1 MARPELV
8 VVCLVFASG
17 AAAQD
22 LSDLAIEVGR
32 AVELPSHETLMAK
45 VVGQGAELNEF
56 TTDGCSGGMSSVWK
70 YIAANFP
77 KFAEVH
83 SNEPPWV
90 DCCIAHDRD
99 YHSAAD
105 AGNAEASFDARLLS
119 DETLRSC
126 VEATAVQRKEDLARA
141 YDTDE
146 QTVIETYDAIAAAM
160 FHSVRLGGGP
170 CSGLPWRWGY
180 GFPQCPTIFD

>member
-1 MARPELV
+1 MARPELTAAF
-8 VVCLVFASG
+8 LLLASG

-32 AVELPSHETLMAK
+32 AVELPAHQTLMGM
-45 VVGQGAELNEF
+45 VGQTDIELSEF
-56 TTDGCSGGMSSVWK
+56 TTDGCSGGMSAVWT

-83 SNEPPWV
+83 SNAPPWV

-99 YHSAAD
+99 YHSAGGAD
-105 AGNAEASFDARLLS
+105 EAEASFDARLKS
-119 DETLRSC
+119 DEVLRTC
-126 VEATAVQRKEDLARA
+126 VEATAERRKQELARV
-141 YDTDE
+141 YETDE
-146 QTVIETYDAIAAAM
+146 TAVIETYDAIARAM

-180 GFPQCPTIFD
+180 GYPQCPTIFD

>member
-1 MARPELV
+1 MDRPELV
-8 VVCLVFASG
+8 AVLLTVASG

-22 LSDLAIEVGR
+22 LSDLANEVGR
-32 AVELPSHETLMAK
+32 AVELPAHKTLIDEVVAK
-45 VVGQGAELNEF
+45 DAELSEF

-77 KFAEVH
+77 KFADVH
-83 SNEPPWV
+83 SNEPPWA
-90 DCCIAHDRD
+90 DCCVAHDRD
-99 YHSAAD
+99 YHSAGGAIT
-105 AGNAEASFDARLLS
+105 AEASFDARLLS

-126 VEATAVQRKEDLARA
+126 VEATADQRKKDLAKV

-146 QTVIETYDAIAAAM
+146 KAVIETYDAIAAAM

-180 GFPQCPTIFD
+180 GYPQCPTIFD